1 MAPEIK
7 KRRPVLVAFV
17 FLLALGAIFLFAAS
31 FLFGPPSG
39 GIIKGTFSDKRIAII
54 RLEGVILDSARI
66 IKQLKKWGEDDSV
79 KAIVMRI
86 NSPGGVVTPSQE
98 IFNEVRRTTSIKPVI
113 ASMGSLA
120 ASGGYYVAAGC
131 DRIVASSGTLTG
143 SIGVI
148 MMFSNSEKLMDWI
161 GIKTYVIKSGK
172 FKDAGSPH
180 RPLTKEDKA
189 VMQGIVDDTYE
200 QFIEDI
206 SSSRGMDIE
215 EVRKA
220 ADGRIYTGR
229 QAKALN
235 LVDDIGDLKEAID
248 IAAKTAGIVGE
259 PDIAEDIETPTLLR
273 RILGEDFDAYFNNKL
288 FTKTGIY
295 YIWPSW

>member
-1 MAPEIK
+1 MAPENK
-7 KRRPVLVAFV
+7 KRRPILVAFM

-31 FLFGPPSG
+31 FLFGPRSG
-39 GIIKGTFSDKRIAII
+39 DIIKGTFSDKRVAII

-66 IKQLKKWGEDDSV
+66 IKQLEKWADDDSV

-98 IFNEVRRTTSIKPVI
+98 IFNEVRRTTRKKPVI
-113 ASMGSLA
+113 ASMGALA

-161 GIKTYVIKSGK
+161 GIKTNVIKSGK

-180 RPLTKEDKA
+180 RPLTEADRA

-215 EVRKA
+215 EVRKV

-259 PDIAEDIETPTLLR
+259 PDIAEDIEAQPLLR
-273 RILGEDFDAYFNNKL
+273 RLLGEDFDTYFNNKFFL
-288 FTKTGIY
+288 MTGIY